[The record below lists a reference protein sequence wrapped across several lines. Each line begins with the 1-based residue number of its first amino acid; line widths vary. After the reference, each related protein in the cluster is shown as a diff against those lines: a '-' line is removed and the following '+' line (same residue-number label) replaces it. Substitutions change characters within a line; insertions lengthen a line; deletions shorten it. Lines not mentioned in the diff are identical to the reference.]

1 MPIEHKTIL
10 SSLDDNKYA
19 EYIEFIRQIKYGL
32 AAITRGE
39 AKNSMIQIKKHD
51 YILHNSHSVT
61 STSKSIE
68 INDFRRKMIRS
79 NMPHYL

>member
-1 MPIEHKTIL
+1 MIINTLNIL
-10 SSLDDNKYA
+10 SLFDRSNTGW
-19 EYIEFIRQIKYGL
+19 QP
-32 AAITRGE
+32 ITGAGGE

>member
-39 AKNSMIQIKKHD
+39 AKNSMIQIKKDD

-61 STSKSIE
+61 KLIYYDTISCYGGNSV
-68 INDFRRKMIRS
+68 
-79 NMPHYL
+79 

>member
-32 AAITRGE
+32 AANNRRGGE
-39 AKNSMIQIKKHD
+39 
-51 YILHNSHSVT
+51 
-61 STSKSIE
+61 E
-68 INDFRRKMIRS
+68 
-79 NMPHYL
+79 